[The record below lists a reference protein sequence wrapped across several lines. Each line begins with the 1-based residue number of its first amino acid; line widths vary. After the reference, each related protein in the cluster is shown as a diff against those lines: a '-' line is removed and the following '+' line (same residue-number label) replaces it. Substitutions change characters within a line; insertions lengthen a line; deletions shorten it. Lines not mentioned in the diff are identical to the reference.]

1 MDIEI
6 KKGLIP
12 PMDKVLALYDDCG
25 WTAYTD
31 EPKILE
37 KAIKNSLEVLTLW
50 DGEILVGLAR
60 TVGDGATICYL
71 QDILILNYYQ
81 GKGLGTRLLDQVLHD
96 NDHIRQFILLTE
108 DAHKNRNFY
117 RKLGLEPVASA
128 SCISFMK

>member
-31 EPKILE
+31 EPEILE

-60 TVGDGATICYL
+60 TVGDGAIICYL
-71 QDILILNYYQ
+71 QDILILNSYQ
-81 GKGLGTRLLDQVLHD
+81 GKGLGTRLLGEVLHD

-108 DAHKNRNFY
+108 DTHKNRKFY
-117 RKLGLEPVASA
+117 KKLGLELVESA
-128 SCISFMK
+128 GCISFMK

>member
-60 TVGDGATICYL
+60 TVGDVATICYL
-71 QDILILNYYQ
+71 QDILILNSYQ
-81 GKGLGTRLLDQVLHD
+81 GKGLGTRLLDQVLAD

-108 DAHKNRNFY
+108 DVEKNRNFY
-117 RKLGLEPVASA
+117 KKLGLEPVASA
-128 SCISFMK
+128 GCISFMK

>member
-31 EPKILE
+31 EPEILK

-60 TVGDGATICYL
+60 TVGDGAIICYL
-71 QDILILNYYQ
+71 QDILILNSYQ
-81 GKGLGTRLLDQVLHD
+81 GKGLGTRLLGEVLHD
-96 NDHIRQFILLTE
+96 NAYIRQVILLTE
-108 DAHKNRNFY
+108 DNPKNRNFY
-117 RKLGLEPVASA
+117 KKLGLRPVGDYE
-128 SCISFMK
+128 CISFMK

>member
-71 QDILILNYYQ
+71 QDILILNSYQ
-81 GKGLGTRLLDQVLHD
+81 GKGLGTRLLDQVLSD

-108 DAHKNRNFY
+108 DANKNRNFY

-128 SCISFMK
+128 GCISFMK

>member
-71 QDILILNYYQ
+71 QDILILNSYQ
-81 GKGLGTRLLDQVLHD
+81 GKGLGTRLLDQVLAD

-128 SCISFMK
+128 GCISFMK

>member
-71 QDILILNYYQ
+71 QDILILNSYQ
-81 GKGLGTRLLDQVLHD
+81 GKGLGTRLLDQVLAD

-108 DAHKNRNFY
+108 DIHKNRNFY
-117 RKLGLEPVASA
+117 KKLGLEPVESA
-128 SCISFMK
+128 GCISFMK